1 MCNITPGIDK
11 SNGITNDKTDIVL
24 IVQYS
29 IFIFS
34 YFSIRYKN
42 IGWLGLKQT
51 QQLITNQIIVIY

>member
-1 MCNITPGIDK
+1 MCNITPGIHK

-34 YFSIRYKN
+34 YFSIHSKS
-42 IGWLGLKQT
+42 IGRLGLKQ
-51 QQLITNQIIVIY
+51 NQKPIPNQTINN